1 MTTAATVSH
10 RIGVRRL
17 LALLGGRATFR
28 LLLYGSAGI
37 LVAAWSKDDFN
48 RYAAVMGAVGWLC
61 MLVQSGTEK
70 AALKLIPRARRTRDQ
85 LAGMLRA
92 VVAYVPLPFTL
103 AAVVALVVA
112 PGGTVT
118 LYLLGIAYYV
128 TLGCGSLGVA
138 VHRAL
143 GRYTRDTVHFALLG
157 VGMVIMA
164 WAAFA
169 VPVRPVG
176 YLAGLLA
183 LTTALNLSLLPG
195 LPRTARPRRSLR
207 TLLAGTVV
215 LMGVADVLAN
225 AMIGTLF
232 VELSLTVHAGQSG
245 DLYLVVLAWGFA
257 VSVIYTVQR
266 IYQPRLSVLI
276 ASGGSGARALGRRVI
291 GVAGWVSAVWLV
303 AGGAAI
309 VLGLSGLV
317 GLGCLLATLLPSIG
331 LVSFGV
337 FVLENSGEDGLRSS
351 VKAVVLALVVVTAVG
366 ALTVPLYGAA
376 GAVYALGANPLVIA
390 LALRRAG

>member
-1 MTTAATVSH
+1 MTTAAITH

-103 AAVVALVVA
+103 AAMVALVVA
-112 PGGTVT
+112 PGGAVT
-118 LYLLGIAYYV
+118 LYLLGIAYYI

-143 GRYTRDTVHFALLG
+143 GRYARDTVHFALLG

-207 TLLAGTVV
+207 TLLAGTVA

-225 AMIGTLF
+225 AMIGALF
-232 VELSLTVHAGQSG
+232 VELSLTGHAAQSG

-257 VSVIYTVQR
+257 VSVIYTLQR
-266 IYQPRLSVLI
+266 IYQPRLSLLI
-276 ASGGSGARALGRRVI
+276 ASGASGARTLGRRVT
-291 GVAGWVSAVWLV
+291 GVAAWVSAAWLV
-303 AGGAAI
+303 AAGVAI
-309 VLGLSGLV
+309 MLGLSGLV
-317 GLGCLLATLLPSIG
+317 GLGCLFLTLLPSIA

-337 FVLENSGEDGLRSS
+337 FVLENSGQDGLRTS
-351 VKAVVLALVVVTAVG
+351 VKAVVLALVAVTALG
-366 ALTVPLYGAA
+366 ALTVPLFGAA
-376 GAVYALGANPLVIA
+376 GAVYALGANSLVIA
-390 LALRRAG
+390 LVLRRAG